1 MMYNSDVSSLHN
13 KEQSMQR
20 TQISLEP
27 EQRQALTE
35 IARRERRSL
44 SEVIRQMIDEQIQAR
59 QQRQLEQAAQA
70 LLTDYQ
76 ANPELSAFSAL
87 DGQDF
92 HAQG

>member
-1 MMYNSDVSSLHN
+1 
-13 KEQSMQR
+13 MQR

-27 EQRQALTE
+27 EQHQALTE

-44 SEVIRQMIDEQIQAR
+44 ADVIRQMIDEQIQAR
-59 QQRQLEQAAQA
+59 QQRALEQAARA
-70 LLTDYQ
+70 LLADYQ
-76 ANPELSAFSAL
+76 ADPELTAFTVL

>member
-1 MMYNSDVSSLHN
+1 
-13 KEQSMQR
+13 MQR

-27 EQRQALTE
+27 EQHQALTE

-44 SEVIRQMIDEQIQAR
+44 AEVIRQMIDEQIQAR
-59 QQRQLEQAAQA
+59 QQRALEQAARA
-70 LLTDYQ
+70 LLADYQ
-76 ANPELSAFSAL
+76 ADPELTAFSVL

>member
-1 MMYNSDVSSLHN
+1 
-13 KEQSMQR
+13 MQR

-27 EQRQALTE
+27 EQHKALTE

-44 SEVIRQMIDEQIQAR
+44 AEVIRQMIDEQIQAR
-59 QQRQLEQAAQA
+59 QQRALEQAARA
-70 LLTDYQ
+70 LLADYQ
-76 ANPELSAFSAL
+76 ADPELTAFSAL

>member
-1 MMYNSDVSSLHN
+1 MYNHDVRLLHTQ
-13 KEQSMQR
+13 EQSIQR

-27 EQRQALTE
+27 EQHKALTE

-44 SEVIRQMIDEQIQAR
+44 AEVIRQMIDEQIQAR
-59 QQRQLEQAAQA
+59 QQRQLEQAARA
-70 LLTDYQ
+70 LLADYQ
-76 ANPELSAFSAL
+76 ADPELTAFTTL

>member
-1 MMYNSDVSSLHN
+1 
-13 KEQSMQR
+13 MQR

-27 EQRQALTE
+27 EQHKALTE

-44 SEVIRQMIDEQIQAR
+44 AEVIRQMIDEQIQAR
-59 QQRQLEQAAQA
+59 QQRALEQAARA
-70 LLTDYQ
+70 LLADYQ
-76 ANPELSAFSAL
+76 ADPELTAFSVL